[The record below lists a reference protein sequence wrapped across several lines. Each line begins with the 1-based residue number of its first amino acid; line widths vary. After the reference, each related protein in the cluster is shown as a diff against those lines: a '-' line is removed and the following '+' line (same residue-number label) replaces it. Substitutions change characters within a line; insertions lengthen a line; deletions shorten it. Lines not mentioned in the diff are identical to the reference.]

1 MAGGNSINGLLP
13 INRESLEKM
22 ESLFHFVTPPNQC
35 GYLPHELASME
46 YEQVAQ
52 LEPREYLDRLEKG
65 WRRFGGMM
73 FRPRCLAC
81 NQCRSLRVLVDRF
94 RPNRSQR
101 RNRQRNE
108 GEITLEV
115 GRPSVTE
122 EKLRLYDR
130 FHSYQTVVKNWP
142 DHPAK
147 DVGSYFDSFI
157 DNPYPIE
164 EWRYLI
170 DDRLAGIAYVDPLP
184 RGLSA
189 IYFFY
194 EPSQRHRGLGTWNVL
209 SMIERAAALGIPF
222 VYLGFYVA
230 DCASLAYKARFR
242 PHERLDPDGIWREPV
257 D

>member
-1 MAGGNSINGLLP
+1 
-13 INRESLEKM
+13 M
-22 ESLFHFVTPPNQC
+22 ESLFHFVTPPSPC
-35 GYLPHELASME
+35 GYLPNELASTE
-46 YEQVAQ
+46 YEHVAELKPQ
-52 LEPREYLDRLEKG
+52 EYLARLDQG

-101 RNRQRNE
+101 RNKQINARE
-108 GEITLEV
+108 VELIV

-122 EKLRLYDR
+122 EKLRLYDQ
-130 FHSYQTVVKNWP
+130 FHAYQTNVKNWP
-142 DHPAK
+142 AHPAK
-147 DVGSYFDSFI
+147 DAESYVDSFI

-164 EWRYLI
+164 EWRYLV
-170 DDRLAGIAYVDPLP
+170 DGRLVGVGYVDPLP

-194 EPSQRHRGLGTWNVL
+194 EPSQSYRGLGTWNVL
-209 SMIERAAALGIPF
+209 SLIERAGLLEIPF

-230 DCASLAYKARFR
+230 DCPSLAYKARFR
-242 PHERLDPDGIWREPV
+242 PHERLDPDGIWREPLY
-257 D
+257 